1 MKETRTT
8 HDVWKKYKE
17 FTSGKNKF
25 QIAVIWIFALVAAG
39 LVWMARKM
47 HLTYNAVNVLVY
59 YWLVPAT
66 WTFMIDWKLDCHI
79 ATFVFEGFFPMFT
92 TLLCSVWIG
101 IILATMMFF
110 DKWCDLI
117 FNLSVDFLNYFN
129 RWGGN
134 YVLNSVVICVAI
146 PIIIYTILT
155 LMIVL

>member
-17 FTSGKNKF
+17 FASGKNKF

-47 HLTYNAVNVLVY
+47 HLSYNAVNVLVY

-66 WTFMIDWKLDCHI
+66 WTFMIDWKLDCQI
-79 ATFVFEGFFPMFT
+79 ATFAYEGFFPMFT
-92 TLLCSVWIG
+92 TLLCSAWIG